1 MTAPNNQTG
10 RLSPQSTLQQ
20 RFIIVEQI
28 GRGGMGAVYL
38 ATDTRLGNRRVAI
51 KEMSQAHLNTQELA
65 EATTRFQREAHMLA
79 ALAHH
84 NLPRIYDSFSEQGR
98 SYLVMDYIEGKTL
111 HTILKEYN
119 GQPLPV
125 AQVLSYAHQLCDV
138 LSYLHQ
144 QQPPIIFRD
153 IKPTNIMV
161 TNNGHIFLIDFGIAR
176 VFKEGQV
183 QDTILLGSP
192 GYAPPEQH
200 GLTQTS
206 PRSDLYALGAT
217 LHYCLTGRDP
227 YHAKDHFN
235 FPPARQSNPQVP
247 LELDQLIQRMVAYDE
262 RDRPANAL
270 EVLQTLRN
278 IGQQAGEY
286 TSTIVNPASI
296 APTSYIASQ
305 TNPRAPA
312 IQPTTATAAP
322 HLPTEPMQR
331 TSAHLPTSKP
341 APSPIWTGGFITTF
355 SLFLLLTSVMSV
367 IAFNFICP
375 SAQPL
380 EAIFSLLLLG
390 ITIVAAIGAQG
401 TVARSLLLLTGVAT
415 LITSFALSVETTPA
429 FARGFTIN
437 PTSCQIHLMPD
448 LALYNM
454 LLTIGLV
461 ASGLLSL
468 YWLTRPTTGTN
479 RLLLLIAFG
488 VALLCGITQAFLSE
502 TVIIDSTLKH
512 LLLITALIALIQG
525 MLLVA
530 QMARS
535 RSASL
540 VNNNIFV
547 V

>member
-1 MTAPNNQTG
+1 
-10 RLSPQSTLQQ
+10 
-20 RFIIVEQI
+20 
-28 GRGGMGAVYL
+28 
-38 ATDTRLGNRRVAI
+38 
-51 KEMSQAHLNTQELA
+51 
-65 EATTRFQREAHMLA
+65 MLA

-235 FPPARQSNPQVP
+235 FPSARQSNPQVP

-312 IQPTTATAAP
+312 IQPTTATATP

-437 PTSCQIHLMPD
+437 PTSCQIHLMPG
-448 LALYNM
+448 LALYNI

-468 YWLTRPTTGTN
+468 YWFTRPTTSTN
-479 RLLLLIAFG
+479 RLILLIAFG

>member
-1 MTAPNNQTG
+1 MTTPNNQTG

-65 EATTRFQREAHMLA
+65 EATMRFQREAHMLG
-79 ALAHH
+79 ALAHP

-111 HTILKEYN
+111 HAILKEHN
-119 GQPLPV
+119 GQPIPV

-153 IKPTNIMV
+153 IKPTNVMV

-200 GLTQTS
+200 GLTQTN

-235 FPPARQSNPQVP
+235 FPSARQSNPQVP
-247 LELDQLIQRMVAYDE
+247 LELDQLIQHMVAYDE

-278 IGQQAGEY
+278 ISQQAGEY
-286 TSTIVNPASI
+286 TSTIISPASMAPTDYI
-296 APTSYIASQ
+296 APQ
-305 TNPRAPA
+305 TNPRAPTV
-312 IQPTTATAAP
+312 QPTTATAAP
-322 HLPTEPMQR
+322 HLPTAPMQR
-331 TSAHLPTSKP
+331 SSVQLPTSKP
-341 APSPIWTGGFITTF
+341 APAPIWTGGFITTF
-355 SLFLLLTSVMSV
+355 SLVLILTIASSV

-380 EAIFSLLLLG
+380 EAIFSFLLLG
-390 ITIVAAIGAQG
+390 ITIVAAIGVQG
-401 TVARSLLLLTGVAT
+401 AVARSLLLLTGVAT
-415 LITSFALSVETTPA
+415 LISSVALSIEATPA
-429 FARGFTIN
+429 FTRGFTIN
-437 PTSCQIHLMPD
+437 PASCQIQLMPD
-448 LALYNM
+448 LTLYNT

-468 YWLTRPTTGTN
+468 YWLTRPTSSTN
-479 RLLLLIAFG
+479 RLILLVAFG
-488 VALLCGITQAFLSE
+488 VALLCGIVQVFLSE
-502 TVIIDSTLKH
+502 AVIIDSTLKH

-525 MLLVA
+525 MLVVS
-530 QMARS
+530 QMARN
-535 RSASL
+535 RSAGL
-540 VNNNIFV
+540 VYG
-547 V
+547 

>member
-1 MTAPNNQTG
+1 MTTPNNQTG

-65 EATTRFQREAHMLA
+65 EATMRFQREAHMLG
-79 ALAHH
+79 ALAHP

-111 HTILKEYN
+111 HAILKEHN
-119 GQPLPV
+119 GQPIPV

-153 IKPTNIMV
+153 IKPTNVMV

-200 GLTQTS
+200 GLTQTN

-235 FPPARQSNPQVP
+235 FPSARQSNPQVP
-247 LELDQLIQRMVAYDE
+247 LELDQLIQHMVAYDE

-278 IGQQAGEY
+278 ISQQAGEY
-286 TSTIVNPASI
+286 TSTIISPASMAPTDYI
-296 APTSYIASQ
+296 APQ

-312 IQPTTATAAP
+312 VQPTTATAAP
-322 HLPTEPMQR
+322 HLPTAPMQR
-331 TSAHLPTSKP
+331 SSVQLPTSKP
-341 APSPIWTGGFITTF
+341 APAPIWTGGFITTF
-355 SLFLLLTSVMSV
+355 SLVLILTIASSV

-380 EAIFSLLLLG
+380 EAIFSFLLLG
-390 ITIVAAIGAQG
+390 ITIVAAIGVQG
-401 TVARSLLLLTGVAT
+401 AVARSLLLLTGVAT
-415 LITSFALSVETTPA
+415 LISSVALSIEATPA
-429 FARGFTIN
+429 FTRGFTIN
-437 PTSCQIHLMPD
+437 PASCQIQLMPD
-448 LALYNM
+448 LTLYNT

-468 YWLTRPTTGTN
+468 YWLTRPTSSTN
-479 RLLLLIAFG
+479 RLILLVAFG
-488 VALLCGITQAFLSE
+488 VALLCGIVQVFLSE
-502 TVIIDSTLKH
+502 AVIIDSTLKH

-525 MLLVA
+525 MLVVS
-530 QMARS
+530 QMARN
-535 RSASL
+535 RSAGL
-540 VNNNIFV
+540 VYG
-547 V
+547 

>member
-1 MTAPNNQTG
+1 MTTPNNQTG

-65 EATTRFQREAHMLA
+65 EATMRFQREAHMLG
-79 ALAHH
+79 ALAHP

-111 HTILKEYN
+111 HAILKEHN
-119 GQPLPV
+119 GQPIPV

-153 IKPTNIMV
+153 IKPTNVMV

-200 GLTQTS
+200 GLTQTN

-235 FPPARQSNPQVP
+235 FPSARQSNPQVL
-247 LELDQLIQRMVAYDE
+247 LELDQLIQHMVAYDE

-278 IGQQAGEY
+278 ISQQAGEY
-286 TSTIVNPASI
+286 TSTIISPASMAPTDYI
-296 APTSYIASQ
+296 APQ

-312 IQPTTATAAP
+312 VQPTTATAAP
-322 HLPTEPMQR
+322 HLPTAPMQR
-331 TSAHLPTSKP
+331 SSVQLPTSKP
-341 APSPIWTGGFITTF
+341 APAPIWTGGFITTF
-355 SLFLLLTSVMSV
+355 SLVLILTIASSV

-380 EAIFSLLLLG
+380 EAIFSFLLLG
-390 ITIVAAIGAQG
+390 ITIVAAIGVQG
-401 TVARSLLLLTGVAT
+401 AVARSLLLLTGVAT
-415 LITSFALSVETTPA
+415 LISSVALSIEATPA
-429 FARGFTIN
+429 FTRGFTIN
-437 PTSCQIHLMPD
+437 PASCQIQLMPD
-448 LALYNM
+448 LTLYNT

-468 YWLTRPTTGTN
+468 YWLTRPTSSTN
-479 RLLLLIAFG
+479 RLILLVAFG
-488 VALLCGITQAFLSE
+488 VALLCGIVQVFLSE
-502 TVIIDSTLKH
+502 AVIIDSTLKH

-525 MLLVA
+525 MLVVS
-530 QMARS
+530 QMARN
-535 RSASL
+535 RSAGL
-540 VNNNIFV
+540 VYG
-547 V
+547 

>member
-65 EATTRFQREAHMLA
+65 EATMRFQREAHMLG
-79 ALAHH
+79 ALAHP

-111 HTILKEYN
+111 HAILKEHN
-119 GQPLPV
+119 GQPIPV

-153 IKPTNIMV
+153 IKPTNVMV

-200 GLTQTS
+200 GLTQTN

-235 FPPARQSNPQVP
+235 FPSARQSNPQVP
-247 LELDQLIQRMVAYDE
+247 LELDQLIQHMIAYDE

-278 IGQQAGEY
+278 ISQQAGEY
-286 TSTIVNPASI
+286 TSTIISPASMAPTDYI
-296 APTSYIASQ
+296 APQ
-305 TNPRAPA
+305 TNPRAPTV
-312 IQPTTATAAP
+312 QPTTATAAP
-322 HLPTEPMQR
+322 HLPTAPMQR
-331 TSAHLPTSKP
+331 SSVQLPTSKP
-341 APSPIWTGGFITTF
+341 APAPIWTGGFITTF
-355 SLFLLLTSVMSV
+355 SLVLILTIASSV

-380 EAIFSLLLLG
+380 EAIFSFLLLG
-390 ITIVAAIGAQG
+390 ITIVATIGVQG
-401 TVARSLLLLTGVAT
+401 AVARSLLLLTGVAT
-415 LITSFALSVETTPA
+415 LISSVALSIEATPA
-429 FARGFTIN
+429 FTRGFTIN
-437 PTSCQIHLMPD
+437 PASCQIQLMPD
-448 LALYNM
+448 LTLYNT

-468 YWLTRPTTGTN
+468 YWLTRPTSSTN
-479 RLLLLIAFG
+479 RLTLLVAFG
-488 VALLCGITQAFLSE
+488 VALLCGIVQVFLSE
-502 TVIIDSTLKH
+502 AVIIDSTLKH

-525 MLLVA
+525 MLVVS
-530 QMARS
+530 QMARN
-535 RSASL
+535 RSAGL
-540 VNNNIFV
+540 VYG
-547 V
+547 

>member
-1 MTAPNNQTG
+1 MTTPNNQTG

-65 EATTRFQREAHMLA
+65 EATMRFQREAHMLG
-79 ALAHH
+79 ALAHP

-111 HTILKEYN
+111 HAILKEYN
-119 GQPLPV
+119 GQPIPV

-153 IKPTNIMV
+153 IKPTNVMV

-200 GLTQTS
+200 GLTQTN

-235 FPPARQSNPQVP
+235 FPSARQSNPQVP
-247 LELDQLIQRMVAYDE
+247 LELDQLIQHMVAYDE

-278 IGQQAGEY
+278 ISQQAGEY
-286 TSTIVNPASI
+286 TSTIISPASMAPTDYI
-296 APTSYIASQ
+296 APQ

-312 IQPTTATAAP
+312 VQPTTATAAP
-322 HLPTEPMQR
+322 HLPTAPMQR
-331 TSAHLPTSKP
+331 SSVQLPTSKP
-341 APSPIWTGGFITTF
+341 APAPIWTGGFITTF
-355 SLFLLLTSVMSV
+355 SLVLILTIASSV

-380 EAIFSLLLLG
+380 EAIFSFLLLG
-390 ITIVAAIGAQG
+390 ITIVAAIGVQG
-401 TVARSLLLLTGVAT
+401 AVARSLLLLTGVAT
-415 LITSFALSVETTPA
+415 LISSVALSIEATPA
-429 FARGFTIN
+429 FTRGFTIN
-437 PTSCQIHLMPD
+437 PASCQIQLMPD
-448 LALYNM
+448 LTLYNT

-468 YWLTRPTTGTN
+468 YWLTRPTSSTN
-479 RLLLLIAFG
+479 RLILLVAFG
-488 VALLCGITQAFLSE
+488 VALLCGIVQVFLSE
-502 TVIIDSTLKH
+502 AVIIDSTLKH

-525 MLLVA
+525 MLVVS
-530 QMARS
+530 QMARN
-535 RSASL
+535 RSAGL
-540 VNNNIFV
+540 VYG
-547 V
+547 

>member
-51 KEMSQAHLNTQELA
+51 KEMSQARLNTQELA
-65 EATTRFQREAHMLA
+65 EATTRFQREAHMLG
-79 ALAHH
+79 ALAHP

-111 HTILKEYN
+111 YAILKGYN
-119 GQPLPV
+119 GQPMPV
-125 AQVLSYAHQLCDV
+125 AEVLSYAHQLCDV

-153 IKPTNIMV
+153 IKPTNVMV

-176 VFKEGQV
+176 FFKEGQV

-235 FPPARQSNPQVP
+235 FPLVRQSNPQVP
-247 LELDQLIQRMVAYDE
+247 PELDQLILRMVAYDE

-278 IGQQAGEY
+278 INQQAGEQ
-286 TSTIVNPASI
+286 TSAINPSSI
-296 APTSYIASQ
+296 APTSYIV
-305 TNPRAPA
+305 TNPQAPA
-312 IQPTTATAAP
+312 VQPTTAPAAH
-322 HLPTEPMQR
+322 HLPTEPMQQ
-331 TSAHLPTSKP
+331 TSVHLPTSKP
-341 APSPIWTGGFITTF
+341 APVPLWTSGFSTTF
-355 SLFLLLTSVMSV
+355 GLFLLLTIVSSVV
-367 IAFNFICP
+367 AFNFICP

-380 EAIFSLLLLG
+380 EAVFSVLLLG
-390 ITIVAAIGAQG
+390 ITVVAAIGAQG
-401 TVARSLLLLTGVAT
+401 MLARSLLLLTGVAT
-415 LITSFALSVETTPA
+415 LIASFALSVETTPA

-437 PTSCQIHLMPD
+437 PTSCQIPLMPG
-448 LALYNM
+448 LALYNV

-461 ASGLLSL
+461 ASGLISL
-468 YWLTRPTTGTN
+468 YWLTRPTNGTD
-479 RLLLLIAFG
+479 RLILLVAFG
-488 VALLCGITQAFLSE
+488 IAILCGIAQAFLSE
-502 TVIIDSTLKH
+502 SLIINSTLKH
-512 LLLITALIALIQG
+512 LLLITALIAQIQG
-525 MLLVA
+525 MLLV
-530 QMARS
+530 S
-535 RSASL
+535 RMVRGRNTGLAYASS
-540 VNNNIFV
+540 
-547 V
+547 